1 MDPEQTTSAK
11 ERELIAEN
19 RNNSK
24 ITQFFWR
31 NLNTLQPCKLDM
43 KVRLRF
49 CWTCLSTMSLKEK
62 SNTLCG
68 SIAYTLGPLE
78 DSRSTLSSV
87 LRAVWLKKIPFKT
100 LQILCEDNKHER
112 LL

>member
-24 ITQFFWR
+24 ITQFWR

-87 LRAVWLKKIPFKT
+87 LRAVVKKNPFQNT
-100 LQILCEDNKHER
+100 SNEDNKHER